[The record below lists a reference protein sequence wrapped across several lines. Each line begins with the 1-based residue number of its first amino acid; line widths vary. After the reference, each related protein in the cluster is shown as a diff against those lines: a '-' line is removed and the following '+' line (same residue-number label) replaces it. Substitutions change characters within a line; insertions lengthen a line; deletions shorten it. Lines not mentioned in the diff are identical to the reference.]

1 MFLRETV
8 IKGKRYLTIVES
20 YREDGK
26 VRQRLIGSLGCL
38 DKLEGK
44 DKLKKIAVSLLKY
57 CKTNRTHFDITTMCE
72 KERKNWGA
80 PVIVR
85 NLWDRFELDK
95 LFTEITKGYKIKFDF
110 FSSVFLMVLDRLY
123 EPKSKLRSYEEA
135 SKYDGIKEPELQ
147 HLYRALDIL
156 ADKKEV
162 IEEYLFNANQ
172 SLFNTKIDIVF
183 YDVTTLYFESVR
195 KDELK
200 CFGFSKDLKVN
211 EVQIILGLLI
221 DMEGRPIGFDIF
233 AGNTFEGHT
242 VKAILDK
249 LNKRFKINRLI
260 FVGDCGIL
268 SRENIEIINKLGYE
282 YIVGSRIKNKTK
294 KIQDEILS
302 CDGYIEVK
310 SGDEI
315 FRYKEIAIG
324 EGKLICAYSSE
335 REKRDRE
342 ERKRLIEKAEK
353 LVEKVG
359 SIITRRGALR
369 YIKIESVGINK
380 IDEGKIREDERWDG
394 YYGVETNC
402 KFMIPEDILKIYHQ
416 LWKIEEAFRILKSH
430 FEARPIY
437 HWTPRRIKGHL
448 VLCFIA
454 FLLER
459 TLEMELKKSGIEYSV
474 GKIREAIKSLEFSE
488 VEIEGERFR
497 IRSKVEGLSND
508 ILRVLK
514 IRIPPN
520 ITRVGEL

>member
-1 MFLRETV
+1 LVLIYLLV
-8 IKGKRYLTIVES
+8 IPLKGIR
-20 YREDGK
+20 
-26 VRQRLIGSLGCL
+26 
-38 DKLEGK
+38 
-44 DKLKKIAVSLLKY
+44 
-57 CKTNRTHFDITTMCE
+57 
-72 KERKNWGA
+72 
-80 PVIVR
+80 
-85 NLWDRFELDK
+85 
-95 LFTEITKGYKIKFDF
+95 
-110 FSSVFLMVLDRLY
+110 
-123 EPKSKLRSYEEA
+123 
-135 SKYDGIKEPELQ
+135 
-147 HLYRALDIL
+147 
-156 ADKKEV
+156 
-162 IEEYLFNANQ
+162 
-172 SLFNTKIDIVF
+172 
-183 YDVTTLYFESVR
+183 
-195 KDELK
+195 
-200 CFGFSKDLKVN
+200 
-211 EVQIILGLLI
+211 
-221 DMEGRPIGFDIF
+221 
-233 AGNTFEGHT
+233 

-302 CDGYIEVK
+302 RDGYIEVK

-324 EGKLICAYSSE
+324 EGKLISAYSSE

-454 FLLER
+454 FF
-459 TLEMELKKSGIEYSV
+459 
-474 GKIREAIKSLEFSE
+474 IREDIGDGVKEKWDRIFSWKDK
-488 VEIEGERFR
+488 GSDKKFR
-497 IRSKVEGLSND
+497 IFRGRD
-508 ILRVLK
+508 R
-514 IRIPPN
+514 R
-520 ITRVGEL
+520 

>member
-1 MFLRETV
+1 
-8 IKGKRYLTIVES
+8 
-20 YREDGK
+20 
-26 VRQRLIGSLGCL
+26 
-38 DKLEGK
+38 
-44 DKLKKIAVSLLKY
+44 
-57 CKTNRTHFDITTMCE
+57 
-72 KERKNWGA
+72 
-80 PVIVR
+80 
-85 NLWDRFELDK
+85 
-95 LFTEITKGYKIKFDF
+95 
-110 FSSVFLMVLDRLY
+110 
-123 EPKSKLRSYEEA
+123 
-135 SKYDGIKEPELQ
+135 
-147 HLYRALDIL
+147 
-156 ADKKEV
+156 
-162 IEEYLFNANQ
+162 
-172 SLFNTKIDIVF
+172 VF

-200 CFGFSKDLKVN
+200 EFGFSKDLKVN

-242 VKAILDK
+242 VKAIFDK

-260 FVGDCGIL
+260 FVGDSGIL
-268 SRENIEIINKLGYE
+268 SRENIEIINELGYE
-282 YIVGSRIKNKTK
+282 YIVGSRIKNKAK
-294 KIQDEILS
+294 KIRDEILS

-315 FRYKEIAIG
+315 FRYKEIAIA

-335 REKRDRE
+335 REKKDRE
-342 ERKRLIEKAEK
+342 DRKRLIEKAQK
-353 LVEKVG
+353 LVG
-359 SIITRRGALR
+359 GGRSIITRRGALR
-369 YIKIESVGINK
+369 YIKIGSVGINK
-380 IDEGKIREDERWDG
+380 IDEEKIREDERWDG

-402 KFMIPEDILKIYHQ
+402 KFMVPEDILKIYHQ

-459 TLEMELKKSGIEYSV
+459 TLEIELKRSGIEYSV
-474 GKIREAIKSLEFSE
+474 EKIRGAIKSLEFSE